1 MAPAPIVAFASLAI
15 VAPIAHNRCVH
26 DNALSDAV
34 EREIIGLH
42 AVFEQWFRGE
52 GPTNLDRVEQVLA
65 PDFTMVPPN
74 GSLVRRVQLMNDLAQ
89 ARGSRRVGITIEHP
103 QVLWWSSGSCLAVY
117 EEIHHHNE
125 YTTRRR
131 STALFL
137 RTDLA
142 PNGLIWQHVHETW
155 VEAPPK

>member
-1 MAPAPIVAFASLAI
+1 MAFASLAM
-15 VAPIAHNRCVH
+15 VAAIAHNRCVH
-26 DNALSDAV
+26 DTALSGAV
-34 EREIIGLH
+34 EREIIELH

-74 GSLVRRVQLMNDLAQ
+74 GSLVRRGQLMNDLAQ
-89 ARGSRRVGITIEHP
+89 ARGSRHVAITIEHP
-103 QVLWWSSGSCLAVY
+103 EMIWWSSGSCLAVY
-117 EEIHHHNE
+117 EEVHRHNE
-125 YTTRRR
+125 HTTRRR